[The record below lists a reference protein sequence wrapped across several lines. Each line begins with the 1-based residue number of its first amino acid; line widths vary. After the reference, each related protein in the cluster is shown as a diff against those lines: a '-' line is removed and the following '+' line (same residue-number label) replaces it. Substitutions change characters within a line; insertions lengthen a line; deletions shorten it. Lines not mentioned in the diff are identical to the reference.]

1 MIRTILLALA
11 AVCVTALPALADTR
25 SVYTIT
31 DIPVDRRAPSV
42 IDAQQLALADARRL
56 GVEGLID
63 KITLPEDLA
72 EVGGIVVTNEIADRL
87 TAAVDVQE
95 ESRGGGRYRGV
106 LSTVLNPIAVRAFL
120 EEQGIPYVDSQAPM
134 AMIIPLGDG
143 RSDLAWSAAWPA
155 RNDGNLAPFI
165 TSPNTPPGPILGWQD
180 IESDI
185 RILGAQRGVIAQL
198 VGYPDAYAVELTLVT
213 PSGLTTI
220 GRTGYVATLPEAAD
234 AAAALLS
241 ETWKRSVIVREDEA
255 RTVITANVLY
265 TSISEWNT
273 LRGALARSPLVF
285 EFQTEALARD
295 GALVKFAYAGDYQRL
310 IQDLRQRG
318 VELDTDPAGWV
329 MTSAVTIAP

>member
-1 MIRTILLALA
+1 MIRTILSGLVAVTLA
-11 AVCVTALPALADTR
+11 ALPALADTR

-56 GVEGLID
+56 GAEALIE
-63 KITLPEDLA
+63 KITLPEDIA
-72 EVGGIVVTNEIADRL
+72 AMGGVVITDELADRL
-87 TAAVDVQE
+87 SAAVDVQE

-106 LSTVLNPIAVRAFL
+106 LSSVLNPLAVRAFL

-134 AMIIPLGDG
+134 AMIIPIGDG

-155 RNDGNLAPFI
+155 RDDGNLAPYI
-165 TSPNTPPGPILGWQD
+165 TSPNVPATRILEWAD

-185 RILGAQRGVIAQL
+185 RILGAERGVIAEL
-198 VGYPDAYAVELTLVT
+198 RGSPGAYAVDLTLVT
-213 PSGLTTI
+213 PAGLTTI
-220 GRTGYVATLPEAAD
+220 GRSNYAATLPEVAD

-241 ETWKRSVIVREDEA
+241 DAWKRSAIVRDDA
-255 RTVITANVLY
+255 RTIITANVLY
-265 TSISEWNT
+265 TSIAEWNT

-285 EFQTEALARD
+285 EFQTQALARD
-295 GALVKFAYAGDYQRL
+295 GALVRFAYAGEHERL